1 MPLLEHHDCQQ
12 IAEILALMGEPSR
25 LRILL
30 LCYDQPYAVSE
41 IAASLNL
48 SLSLISHHLRLLRS
62 MRILKTEKQG
72 KQVIYSLH
80 NEHICCILKDVI
92 DHFLNEVGVE

>member
-12 IAEILALMGEPSR
+12 IAETLSLMGEPNR

-30 LCYDQPYAVSE
+30 LCYDQPHAVSE

-62 MRILKTEKQG
+62 MRILKTVKQG

-80 NEHICCILKDVI
+80 DEHIRCILKDVI
-92 DHFLNEVGVE
+92 DHFLKEIILE